1 MTLSSGT
8 QAGVLGDFA
17 SRGGRQCAKLSR
29 EGMKWRGK
37 VSPTHTHTHPV
48 TAPSFGKDWSH
59 TPVPLAEVQKREV
72 CVQEGGGR
80 AEIMQRIN
88 EIRTRQGQIMYHYTP
103 ETKGQHPEG

>member
-1 MTLSSGT
+1 MC
-8 QAGVLGDFA
+8 QVEQ
-17 SRGGRQCAKLSR
+17 GRQEE
-29 EGMKWRGK
+29 EGEGFTQLH
-37 VSPTHTHTHPV
+37 VQCTHTHPV
-48 TAPSFGKDWSH
+48 TALSFGKDWSH

-72 CVQEGGGR
+72 CVQQGGGR